1 VTNRKLISVCIVC
14 RNEADR
20 LGPCLNSV
28 SGWADEVIV
37 MDLSSSD
44 GSADVARRYG
54 ARVVTRPPIPVV
66 EPLRNEVADLAQ
78 GDWILAL
85 DPDERVTPGLAE
97 ELRRLTSR
105 SEIDLIVIPFT
116 HRDFGYAASSPL
128 LRYDPKPRM
137 YRRGRVS
144 WPTVPNALPRV
155 SAERTY
161 SIPPHDEFVMIH
173 ERNRNVEE
181 ALDRIA
187 RYAPAQARSM
197 LDAGESFTARAMFST
212 LAEKVLRQFYASQA
226 ARDGVPGMIRAANLV
241 AYHFYVWAALWQ
253 LSGGGRTADDD
264 AFFRRLGIGLNLAA
278 RGALATF
285 AAAERIRQVEQKL
298 RALTPHTRRRGR

>member
-1 VTNRKLISVCIVC
+1 MKRKRISVCIVC

-20 LGPCLNSV
+20 LGPCLDSV

-54 ARVVTRPPIPVV
+54 ARVVPRAPFPVV
-66 EPLRNEVADLAQ
+66 EPLRNEVAELAE

-85 DPDERVTPGLAE
+85 DPDERVTPGLAR

-105 SEIDLIVIPFT
+105 SDIDLIVIPFM
-116 HRDFGYAASSPL
+116 HRDFGYPASSPL

-137 YRRGRVS
+137 YRRSRVS
-144 WPTVPNALPRV
+144 WPTVPNALPHV
-155 SAERTY
+155 IPERTY
-161 SIPPHDEFVMIH
+161 SIPARDQFVVIH
-173 ERNRNVEE
+173 ERNRSVEE
-181 ALDRIA
+181 ALDRIV
-187 RYAPAQARSM
+187 RLAPAQARSM

-212 LAEKVLRQFYASQA
+212 LAEKVLRQFHTSQA

-241 AYHFYVWAALWQ
+241 AYHVYVWAAFWQ
-253 LSGGGRTADDD
+253 LSGGDRNADDD
-264 AFFRRLGIGLNLAA
+264 SFVRRLGIAVDLAA
-278 RGALATF
+278 RAALVTF
-285 AAAERIRQVEQKL
+285 AAAERIRRVERRL
-298 RALTPHTRRRGR
+298 RGLAPHARRHAK